1 MYSSGVLAQI
11 IHVQLPVIMN
21 NDAIAQAC
29 TATRVHEVALC
40 TLLQIAFLDTPR
52 RRIWPETRTR
62 AMSEEEVQK
71 SSDPEEVGP
80 EQPHEGPEGQGAPH
94 EGEGEAPSHGDAEPE
109 GATAYECEAPSAGPQ
124 PPYDEDFNPFTEEGA
139 CTYIHLCIQ

>member
-1 MYSSGVLAQI
+1 M
-11 IHVQLPVIMN
+11 
-21 NDAIAQAC
+21 
-29 TATRVHEVALC
+29 
-40 TLLQIAFLDTPR
+40 
-52 RRIWPETRTR
+52 
-62 AMSEEEVQK
+62 QK

-80 EQPHEGPEGQGAPH
+80 EQPH

-139 CTYIHLCIQ
+139 CIIHLCIQTALGKGNRVECGKV